1 MYCFGFCDII
11 GTNFAHLPVDMF
23 ADVVKS
29 DEVSVLATQ
38 ADWAWPLAV
47 RDIFQPRGVNFL
59 VADNTNDIVNVLRHR
74 RIWTT
79 IIDTDFRESGF
90 WMLKLIRLE
99 CPYMPCLMLVSNPT
113 EDVLDEAIRL
123 DVFSVIDKPVDMRIL
138 KDQLNRL
145 FVKKY
150 DNFVFSQ

>member
-1 MYCFGFCDII
+1 
-11 GTNFAHLPVDMF
+11 MF
-23 ADVVKS
+23 ADVVQS
-29 DEVSVLATQ
+29 GEVNVLATQ

-47 RDIFQPRGVNFL
+47 RDIFQPRGVNLL
-59 VADNTNDIVNVLRHR
+59 VAESTNDIVNVLRQR

-79 IIDTDFRESGF
+79 IIDTDFQQRGF
-90 WMLKLIRLE
+90 WTLKLIRME
-99 CPYMPCLMLVSNPT
+99 SPYMPCLMLVSNPT

-123 DVFSVIDKPVDMRIL
+123 DVFSVLDKPVDMQIL

-150 DNFVFSQ
+150 ANNIFSQ

>member
-1 MYCFGFCDII
+1 MLT
-11 GTNFAHLPVDMF
+11 GTSFAYLLIAMI
-23 ADVVKS
+23 S
-29 DEVSVLATQ
+29 DTVQSGEVSVLTTK

-47 RDIFQPRGVNFL
+47 RDIFQPRGVNLL

-99 CPYMPCLMLVSNPT
+99 SPYMPCLMLVSNPT
-113 EDVLDEAIRL
+113 GELLDEAIRL

-145 FVKKY
+145 FVKHY
-150 DNFVFSQ
+150 NNHIFS

>member
-1 MYCFGFCDII
+1 
-11 GTNFAHLPVDMF
+11 MF
-23 ADVVKS
+23 AGALQS

-38 ADWAWPLAV
+38 PNWAWPLAM
-47 RDIFQPRGVNFL
+47 RDIFQPRGINLL

-90 WMLKLIRLE
+90 WMLKLIRFE
-99 CPYMPCLMLVSNPT
+99 SPYMPCLMLVSNPT
-113 EDVLDEAIRL
+113 GDVLDEALRL
-123 DVFSVIDKPVDMRIL
+123 DVFSVLDKPVNMAIL

-150 DNFVFSQ
+150 ANNIFS